1 LAIDRADALRKAEKF
16 LRQGKL
22 DPAIAEYL
30 RVVEEQPRDWNARN
44 TLGDLY
50 ARAGHTDKAVEQ
62 FIRIADSLNEEGFTS
77 KAAALYKKV
86 LKLKPDEEHA
96 LLQGAEISAAQGILA
111 DARMYLNAVA
121 ERRRKNKDTRGVAQ
135 IQIRLGSLDPNDFE
149 ARRVAANARVQIG
162 DEAGAVD
169 EFTQMAADLTDK
181 GRASDAI
188 EALRQAAALQ
198 PDNTAIRAQLL
209 DAYVAGGDFA
219 RARECATTADQFRAL
234 AQAFEAKGHA
244 DESVEALRDAARLAP
259 DDGELRA
266 QLARTFVGRGDLHA
280 AAEYLTEESAGG
292 DPELLLTIAEMR
304 LRGDQMDA
312 GLALIRQLLE
322 QDASRR
328 EQIAMLGWTIAEKS
342 PEAGFN
348 TIELAA
354 DSAVVASDWASAAAA
369 LQEFV
374 TRVPNHIPALMHLVE
389 ICVDGG
395 LEATMY
401 SAQAQL
407 ADAYIAVG
415 AASEA
420 RFISEDLVARE
431 PWEKSNIER
440 FRRALVLLGEPDPDA
455 LIASRLSGESP
466 FTSTDMSS
474 SDDAALFE
482 APLPAAEA
490 AAEAAA
496 AAQVEDLLAAVAE
509 AEAPSRKSARQPRRR
524 QEEEHHFEL
533 SANAIDLES
542 ILGEFEAAAQPMNA
556 EPEEAEVDLSVVLG
570 DINPTAPSPPAAP
583 TDDLDGV
590 FGNLRDQASK
600 RTGLNEAEKEYKRGL
615 ALRAAGDIDGC
626 IRALEQASRAP
637 KLRFA
642 TAWLIARL
650 YRDRGMVPD
659 TLEWLERAAQAPA
672 HTSDDAHQ
680 VLYELAEALE
690 SSGELERALAI
701 CLELQAEAGDYSDVG
716 ARIDRLSKAQTRG

>member
-1 LAIDRADALRKAEKF
+1 VPIDRLAILRNAEKL

-22 DPAIAEYL
+22 DAAIAEYV
-30 RVVEEQPRDWNARN
+30 RVVAEDPRDWNTAN
-44 TLGDLY
+44 ALGDLY
-50 ARAGHTDKAVEQ
+50 ARAGQIDKAVEQ
-62 FIRIADSLNEEGFTS
+62 FAQIADSLNDEGGVA
-77 KAAALYKKV
+77 KAGAVYKKI
-86 LKLKPDEEHA
+86 LKLKATDEHA
-96 LLQGAEISAAQGILA
+96 LWQVSDILASQGLYA
-111 DARMYLNAVA
+111 DARSHLNTLI
-121 ERRRKNKDTRGVAQ
+121 ELRRGRGDVRGALQ
-135 IQIRLGSLDPNDFE
+135 AKIRLGSLDPADYE
-149 ARRVAANARVQIG
+149 SRLTAASARVEMG
-162 DEAGAVD
+162 DKAGALR
-169 EFTQMAADLTDK
+169 DLKEIAGELADK
-181 GRASDAI
+181 GRQPEAI
-188 EALRQAAALQ
+188 DVLRQAAALN
-198 PDNTAIRAQLL
+198 PRDDEVRDKLL
-209 DAYVAGGDFA
+209 DVFFAAGDFVH
-219 RARECATTADQFRAL
+219 ARECASTIEQFRMIAAAL
-234 AQAFEAKGHA
+234 EGQGRS
-244 DESVEALRDAARLAP
+244 DEALDTLRQAAAAHPSDTALSA
-259 DDGELRA
+259 E
-266 QLARTFVGRGDLHA
+266 LARAFIARGDLA
-280 AAEYLTEESAGG
+280 TAAEYLTVESAGS
-292 DPELLLTIAEMR
+292 DPQLLLTVADMQ
-304 LRGDQMDA
+304 LRGDKVEEGMTIVR
-312 GLALIRQLLE
+312 GLLD

-328 EQIAMLGWTIAEKS
+328 EQIAQLGWAVAEQR
-342 PEAGFN
+342 PDAGFRVV
-348 TIELAA
+348 ELAA
-354 DSAVVASDWASAAAA
+354 GTAVAENDWPGAAAV